1 MTIRE
6 YILQKLQAFGT
17 ISEAE
22 LLDMSMSRS
31 FDLAEQYS
39 EKNAEE
45 VAKAIIELIEG
56 KILAPTMK
64 SVSESGFS
72 ASWDYSS
79 VGKYYIWLC
88 RKYGIKPNADIIA
101 MLNVNMLIDKSDIW

>member
-22 LLDMSMSRS
+22 LLDMSMSRG
-31 FDLAEQYS
+31 FELADEYDNES
-39 EKNAEE
+39 AEE

-64 SVSESGFS
+64 SVSEGGFS
-72 ASWDYSS
+72 ASWDYSNL
-79 VGKYYIWLC
+79 GKYYLWLC
-88 RKYGIKPNADIIA
+88 NKHDVKPNDAV
-101 MLNVNMLIDKSDIW
+101 LGLLGVNVIRDVSNLW

>member
-1 MTIRE
+1 MTVKE
-6 YILQKLQAFGT
+6 YILQKLQAFGV

-39 EKNAEE
+39 DKNADE
-45 VAKAIIELIEG
+45 VAKAIIEAIEG

-88 RKYGIKPNADIIA
+88 RKHGIKPNADFIA
-101 MLNVNMLIDKSDIW
+101 MLNVNMLIDKTDNW

>member
-6 YILQKLQAFGT
+6 YILQKLQAFGA

-22 LLDMSMSRS
+22 LLDMSMSRG
-31 FDLAEQYS
+31 FELADEYDNES
-39 EKNAEE
+39 AEE

-64 SVSESGFS
+64 SVSEGGFS
-72 ASWDYSS
+72 ASWDYSN

-88 RKYGIKPNADIIA
+88 RKHDIKPNPDVTS
-101 MLNVNMLIDKSDIW
+101 MLNVNMLTDKSDIW